1 MQNTELR
8 PLGAGELLDR
18 AVTLFV
24 RRFVPIV
31 IVLAVAIVPLIALEA
46 ILAPHSGRVF
56 ADMARLFS
64 TIGNPAAQRA
74 AAQAMSADDTGGAA
88 LAGLFFI
95 GLLVRLLM
103 WSAIVS
109 LIAAAYAGTPQTIA
123 QAYRVGL
130 QRWLPQLVVGLA
142 FAVVGIIT
150 AIPLLILYVAVV
162 LLVVAMAAINQT
174 VLTIAFGIIGGLIVL
189 AAFVIVGSWL
199 FMAYELAAV
208 AVVTET
214 SNPFDAVGTA
224 MRRALARGMRWRTVV
239 GGLVIV
245 LVSYGGTLPLLV
257 IAGLA
262 VAATHVDA
270 LYFAVLGAGNVLLE
284 GLIAAFVVV
293 YAIDVRVRREGWD
306 IIAAETPPA
315 IA

>member
-31 IVLAVAIVPLIALEA
+31 IVLAVAIVPLIAIEA

-56 ADMARLFS
+56 TDMARVFS
-64 TIGNPAAQRA
+64 TVGNTAAQRA
-74 AAQAMSADDTGGAA
+74 AQRALSADNTGGAA
-88 LAGLFFI
+88 LAGLLVV
-95 GLLVRLLM
+95 GGVVRLLM
-103 WSAIVS
+103 WSAVVS
-109 LIAAAYAGTPQTIA
+109 LIASAYAGTPQTIV

-142 FAVVGIIT
+142 FAVIGIIA
-150 AIPLLILYVAVV
+150 AIPLLIAYVVIVFVV
-162 LLVVAMAAINQT
+162 IAMAAINQT
-174 VLTIAFGIIGGLIVL
+174 ALTIAVGVIGGLAFFAAL
-189 AAFVIVGSWL
+189 AIAGAWIYMTYQV
-199 FMAYELAAV
+199 AAV

-214 SNPFDAVGTA
+214 ANPFDAVGAA
-224 MRRALARGMRWRTVV
+224 MRRGLARGMRWRTVV

-245 LVSYGGTLPLLV
+245 LVTYGGTLPLIA

-262 VAATHVDA
+262 VAATHQDA

-293 YAIDVRVRREGWD
+293 YAVDVRVRREGWD